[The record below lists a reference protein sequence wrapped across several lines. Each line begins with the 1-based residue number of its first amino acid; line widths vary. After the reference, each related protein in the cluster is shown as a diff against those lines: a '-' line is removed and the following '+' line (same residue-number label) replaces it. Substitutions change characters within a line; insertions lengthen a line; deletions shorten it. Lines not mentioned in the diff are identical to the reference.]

1 MELEKEVIF
10 QLLLIRMIRT
20 VKTLMNNNT
29 NYRFMKYFIAALVMA
44 SLISC
49 HEETKAPAAAPT
61 NAPDTVPVIVI
72 HDTNV
77 TKNIELPA
85 ELLPY
90 EQAALF
96 ARVQGYIKDLK
107 VDMGDKVRQGQTLA
121 IIEAPELQTKY
132 AEFQASLQAAKA
144 KYMSSA
150 DVYQR
155 LSRAAQAKTPGIVA
169 PVDLE
174 RSRNQYLADS
184 ASYEASRQL
193 ARSYKEVAGYLIL
206 TAPFNGV
213 VTARNADRGTLVGN
227 NQAILTIQQ
236 NNKLRL
242 RVAVPELYVAS
253 GAISKTANFRVDA
266 YPNKLFKATLTRKSE
281 SIDPQT
287 RTELW
292 EYIYDNSNHEL
303 KTGSFAYLK
312 LGLQRTGNSFIL
324 PPTTVVTNQE
334 RKFVIKVKDGKAIW
348 VDVRQGM
355 STDKGIEVFG
365 ELSNADTI
373 LVRGTDERKPG
384 SSAYWKV
391 VQ

>member
-1 MELEKEVIF
+1 
-10 QLLLIRMIRT
+10 
-20 VKTLMNNNT
+20 
-29 NYRFMKYFIAALVMA
+29 MKYFIAALGIAVLTGCQNDKP
-44 SLISC
+44 S
-49 HEETKAPAAAPT
+49 PAAAPA
-61 NAPDTVPVIVI
+61 NALDTVPVFVI

-77 TKNIELPA
+77 TKDIELPA
-85 ELLPY
+85 ELLPH

-107 VDMGDKVRQGQTLA
+107 VDMGDRVRQGQTLA
-121 IIEAPELQTKY
+121 IIEAPELQTKN

-184 ASYEASRQL
+184 ASFEASRQL
-193 ARSYKEVAGYLIL
+193 ARSYKEVAGYLVL
-206 TAPFNGV
+206 TAPFDGV

-227 NQAILTIQQ
+227 NQAILTVQQ
-236 NNKLRL
+236 NSKLRL
-242 RVAVPELYVAS
+242 RVAVPEIYVAS
-253 GAISKTANFRVDA
+253 GAVSKTAAFRVDA
-266 YPNKLFKATLTRKSE
+266 YPNKLFQATLTRKSE

-292 EYIYDNSNHEL
+292 EYVFDNRNHEL
-303 KTGSFAYLK
+303 KTGSFAYVK
-312 LGLQRTGNSFIL
+312 VGLQRTGNSFVL
-324 PPTTVVTNQE
+324 PPTAIVTNQE
-334 RKFVIKVKDGKAIW
+334 RKFVIKVKDGKATW

-365 ELSNADTI
+365 GLSNNDT
-373 LVRGTDERKPG
+373 LVVRGTDERKPG
-384 SSAYWKV
+384 STAFWKAGH
-391 VQ
+391 

>member
-1 MELEKEVIF
+1 
-10 QLLLIRMIRT
+10 
-20 VKTLMNNNT
+20 
-29 NYRFMKYFIAALVMA
+29 MKYFIAALVIAALAGCESNSPSQAA
-44 SLISC
+44 S
-49 HEETKAPAAAPT
+49 PV
-61 NAPDTVPVIVI
+61 NVPDTVPVFVI

-96 ARVQGYIKDLK
+96 ARVQGYIKDMK

-132 AEFQASLQAAKA
+132 AEFQSSLQAAKA

-155 LSRAAQAKTPGIVA
+155 LSKAAQAKTPGIVA

-174 RSRNQYLADS
+174 RSKNQYLADS

-193 ARSYKEVAGYLIL
+193 ARSYKEVAGYLVL
-206 TAPFNGV
+206 TAPFDGV
-213 VTARNADRGTLVGN
+213 ITARNADRGTLVGN
-227 NQAILTIQQ
+227 NQAILTIQRNQ
-236 NNKLRL
+236 RLRL

-253 GAISKTANFRVDA
+253 GAVSKTANFRVDA
-266 YPNKLFKATLTRKSE
+266 FPNKLFQATLTRKSE

-287 RTELW
+287 RTEMW
-292 EYIYDNSNHEL
+292 EYLYDNSNHEL
-303 KTGSFAYLK
+303 KAGSFAYVK
-312 LGLQRTGNSFIL
+312 VGLQRTGNSFIL
-324 PPTTVVTNQE
+324 PPSAVVTNQE
-334 RKFVIKVKDGKAIW
+334 RKFVIKIKEGKATW

-355 STDKGIEVFG
+355 STDKGVEVFG
-365 ELSNADTI
+365 DLNNNDT
-373 LVRGTDERKPG
+373 LVIRATDERKPG
-384 SSAYWKV
+384 SVAYWKV
-391 VQ
+391 SH

>member
-1 MELEKEVIF
+1 
-10 QLLLIRMIRT
+10 
-20 VKTLMNNNT
+20 MNNNT
-29 NYRFMKYFIAALVMA
+29 NYRFMKYFIAALGIA
-44 SLISC
+44 SVLTGCGSDA
-49 HEETKAPAAAPT
+49 TSPAAAPPNA
-61 NAPDTVPVIVI
+61 NAPDTVPVFVI

-96 ARVQGYIKDLK
+96 ARVQGYVKDLK
-107 VDMGDKVRQGQTLA
+107 VDMGDKVHQGQTLA

-144 KYMSSA
+144 KYMTSA
-150 DVYQR
+150 DEFQR
-155 LSRAAQAKTPGIVA
+155 LSKAAEAKTPGIVA

-184 ASYEASRQL
+184 ASYEASKQL
-193 ARSYKEVAGYLIL
+193 ARSYKEVAGYLVL
-206 TAPFNGV
+206 TAPFDGV

-227 NQAILTIQQ
+227 NQAILTVQR

-253 GAISKTANFRVDA
+253 GAVSKTANFRVDA
-266 YPNKLFKATLTRKSE
+266 YPNKLFQATLTRKSE

-292 EYIYDNSNHEL
+292 EYVYDNSNHDL
-303 KTGSFAYLK
+303 KTGSFAYVK
-312 LGLQRTGNSFIL
+312 VGLQRTGNSFIL
-324 PPTTVVTNQE
+324 PPTAVVTNQE
-334 RKFVIKVKDGKAIW
+334 RKFVIKVKDGKATW

-355 STDKGIEVFG
+355 STDKGVEVFG
-365 ELSNADTI
+365 DLSNNDT
-373 LVRGTDERKPG
+373 LVLRGTDERKPG
-384 SSAYWKV
+384 STAYWKV
-391 VQ
+391 AAK

>member
-1 MELEKEVIF
+1 
-10 QLLLIRMIRT
+10 
-20 VKTLMNNNT
+20 
-29 NYRFMKYFIAALVMA
+29 MKYFIAAMGIVLMTA
-44 SLISC
+44 CENNTPS
-49 HEETKAPAAAPT
+49 PAAAPVNT
-61 NAPDTVPVIVI
+61 LDTVPVFVL

-96 ARVQGYIKDLK
+96 ARVQGYVKDLK
-107 VDMGDKVRQGQTLA
+107 VDMGDKVHQGQTLA
-121 IIEAPELQTKY
+121 VIEAPELQTKY
-132 AEFQASLQAAKA
+132 AEFQSSLQAAKA

-155 LSRAAQAKTPGIVA
+155 LSKAAQAKTPGIVA

-174 RSRNQYLADS
+174 HSRNQYLADS

-193 ARSYKEVAGYLIL
+193 ARSYKEVAGYLVL
-206 TAPFNGV
+206 TAPFDGV

-227 NQAILTIQQ
+227 NQAVLTVQR

-253 GAISKTANFRVDA
+253 GAVSKTANFRVDA
-266 YPNKLFKATLTRKSE
+266 FPNKLFQATLSRKSE

-292 EYIYDNSNHEL
+292 EYVFDNSDHAL
-303 KTGSFAYLK
+303 KAGSFAYVK
-312 LGLQRTGNSFIL
+312 LGLQRSGNSFIL
-324 PPTTVVTNQE
+324 PPSAVVTNQE
-334 RKFVIKVKDGKAIW
+334 RKFVIKVKEGKAAW

-355 STDKGIEVFG
+355 STDKGLEVFG
-365 ELSNADTI
+365 DLNNGDTLI
-373 LVRGTDERKPG
+373 IRATDERKPG
-384 SSAYWKV
+384 STAWWKV
-391 VQ
+391 GHL

>member
-1 MELEKEVIF
+1 
-10 QLLLIRMIRT
+10 
-20 VKTLMNNNT
+20 
-29 NYRFMKYFIAALVMA
+29 MKYFIVALAVA

-49 HEETKAPAAAPT
+49 NEETHSSNAAPANT
-61 NAPDTVPVIVI
+61 PDTVPVFVI

-107 VDMGDKVRQGQTLA
+107 VDMGDKIRRGQTLA

-144 KYMSSA
+144 KYMSSS

-155 LSRAAQAKTPGIVA
+155 LSKAAQAKTPGIVA

-193 ARSYKEVAGYLIL
+193 ARSYKEVAGYLML
-206 TAPFNGV
+206 TAPFDGV

-227 NQAILTIQQ
+227 NQAILTVQQ

-242 RVAVPELYVAS
+242 RVAIPELYVAS

-266 YPNKLFKATLTRKSE
+266 YPNKLFQAALTRKSE

-287 RTELW
+287 RTEIW

-303 KTGSFAYLK
+303 KTGSFAYVK
-312 LGLQRTGNSFIL
+312 VGLQRTGNSFIL
-324 PPTTVVTNQE
+324 PPSAIVTNQE
-334 RKFVIKVKDGKAIW
+334 RKFVIKVKDGKAMW

-365 ELSNADTI
+365 ELNNSDTLI
-373 LVRGTDERKPG
+373 LRGSDERKPG
-384 SSAYWKV
+384 STAYWKV
-391 VQ
+391 SK

>member
-1 MELEKEVIF
+1 MF
-10 QLLLIRMIRT
+10 QHPLTLMIRT
-20 VKTLMNNNT
+20 AKTLMNNKS
-29 NYRFMKYFIAALVMA
+29 NYRFMKYFIAVTGIALALTGCGSDTA
-44 SLISC
+44 S
-49 HEETKAPAAAPT
+49 HAAAPVNAA
-61 NAPDTVPVIVI
+61 NAPDTVPVFVI

-90 EQAALF
+90 EQASLF

-107 VDMGDKVRQGQTLA
+107 VDMGDKIRQGQTLA

-155 LSRAAQAKTPGIVA
+155 LSKAAEAKTPGIVA

-193 ARSYKEVAGYLIL
+193 ARSYKEVAGYLVL
-206 TAPFNGV
+206 TAPFDGV

-227 NQAILTIQQ
+227 NQAILTVQR

-253 GAISKTANFRVDA
+253 GAVSKTANFRVDA
-266 YPNKLFKATLTRKSE
+266 YPNKLFQATLTRKSE

-292 EYIYDNSNHEL
+292 EYVYDNSNHDL
-303 KTGSFAYLK
+303 KTGSFAYVK
-312 LGLQRTGNSFIL
+312 VGLQRTGNSFIL
-324 PPTTVVTNQE
+324 PPTAIVTNQE
-334 RKFVIKVKDGKAIW
+334 RKFVIKIKDGKATW

-355 STDKGIEVFG
+355 STDKGVEVFG
-365 ELSNADTI
+365 DLNNNDT
-373 LVRGTDERKPG
+373 LVVRGTDERKPG
-384 SSAYWKV
+384 STAFWKV
-391 VQ
+391 NH

>member
-1 MELEKEVIF
+1 
-10 QLLLIRMIRT
+10 MIRT
-20 VKTLMNNNT
+20 AKILMNNKSIT
-29 NYRFMKYFIAALVMA
+29 GMKYCIAALVIVA
-44 SLISC
+44 LTGCEHNTPS
-49 HEETKAPAAAPT
+49 PAAAPVNT
-61 NAPDTVPVIVI
+61 LDTVPVLVI

-96 ARVQGYIKDLK
+96 ARVQGYIKELK
-107 VDMGDKVRQGQTLA
+107 ADMGDKVRQGQTLA
-121 IIEAPELQTKY
+121 IIEAPELQTRY

-155 LSRAAQAKTPGIVA
+155 LSKAAQAKTPGIVA

-174 RSRNQYLADS
+174 RSRHQYLADS

-193 ARSYKEVAGYLIL
+193 ARSYKEVAGYLVL
-206 TAPFNGV
+206 TAPFDGV
-213 VTARNADRGTLVGN
+213 VTARNADRGALVGN
-227 NQAILTIQQ
+227 NQAILTIQR

-253 GAISKTANFRVDA
+253 GAVSKTASFRVDA
-266 YPNKLFKATLTRKSE
+266 YPNKLFQATLSRKSE

-292 EYIYDNSNHEL
+292 EYVFDNSHHEL
-303 KTGSFAYLK
+303 KTGSFAYVK

-324 PPTTVVTNQE
+324 PATAVVTNQE
-334 RKFVIKVKDGKAIW
+334 RRFVIRVKDGKAAW

-355 STDKGIEVFG
+355 STDRGVEVFG
-365 ELSNADTI
+365 ELSNGDT
-373 LVRGTDERKPG
+373 LVIRGTDERKPG
-384 SSAYWKV
+384 SAAFWKV
-391 VQ
+391 GH